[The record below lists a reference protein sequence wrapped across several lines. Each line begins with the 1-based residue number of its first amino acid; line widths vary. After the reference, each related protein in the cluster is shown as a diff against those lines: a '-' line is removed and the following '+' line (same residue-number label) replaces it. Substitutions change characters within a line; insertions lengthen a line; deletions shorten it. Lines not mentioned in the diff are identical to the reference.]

1 MCSDGAVCAPRR
13 SAGQLLIAVEMRGQP
28 NVQLRP
34 VTGTLIHPMP
44 CAHPAVGRGPVRSGR
59 YRPLAGCPTAPGVA
73 YPCGPRPETGDR
85 APGPYTL
92 RKYGAG
98 GGDLAQPRLGLGS
111 IRAAICS
118 RTASPQRG
126 WGGGSGHRYGLSEP
140 EAPQASAESNA
151 KLGARKRRL
160 STRFVDRIGSSF
172 ALPQEVTV
180 RAGVR
185 SCAA

>member
-1 MCSDGAVCAPRR
+1 VCSDGAVCAPRR

-126 WGGGSGHRYGLSEP
+126 WGGGSGHRYGLP
-140 EAPQASAESNA
+140 E
-151 KLGARKRRL
+151 RRRRVRRA
-160 STRFVDRIGSSF
+160 TRSWGRVRGGYRPGSSIVSDRV
-172 ALPQEVTV
+172 LPSH
-180 RAGVR
+180 RR
-185 SCAA
+185 